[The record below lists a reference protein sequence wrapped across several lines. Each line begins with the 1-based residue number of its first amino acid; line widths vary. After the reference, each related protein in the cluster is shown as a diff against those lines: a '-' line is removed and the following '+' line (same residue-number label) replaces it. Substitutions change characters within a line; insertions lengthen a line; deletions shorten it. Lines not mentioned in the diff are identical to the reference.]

1 LSAST
6 IKNPSQRAKEFV
18 AELNKIEEHELMAGL
33 LPANSDVEAE
43 QYIIDTINDSIA
55 KTKSSTNE
63 FQSEEFNEVELKQLI
78 YELQIIYM
86 KEWIPNDMEMG
97 VFFDHL
103 WMTLGMLRDPED
115 KRVVLRN
122 NVLIIKES
130 TRNGEVKRDDDEF
143 KAAQRISMWMG
154 TLTGR
159 HPGTGSIYKHNPL
172 PTSYHGRLMTRMGI
186 CFDPERYNAVAREG
200 YENNAIETRRN
211 NDMKRRANGL
221 GGFRKHKFR

>member
-1 LSAST
+1 LSAFT
-6 IKNPSQRAKEFV
+6 IKNPSQRANEFV

-33 LPANSDVEAE
+33 VPANSDVEAE
-43 QYIIDTINDSIA
+43 QYIINTVNDSIA

-63 FQSEEFNEVELKQLI
+63 FQSEEFSEGELMQLI

-86 KEWIPNDMEMG
+86 KEWIPVSLQTG

-103 WMTLGMLRDPED
+103 WTTLEMLRDPED
-115 KRVVLRN
+115 KRVVLMN
-122 NVLIIKES
+122 DVLIVKKC
-130 TRNGEVKRDDDEF
+130 TRNGEIKMDDDEY
-143 KAAQRISMWMG
+143 KAAQRIWHWLAA
-154 TLTGR
+154 LTGR
-159 HPGTGSIYKHNPL
+159 WQSSTTFRHVPL

-200 YENNAIETRRN
+200 HQNNAIEARRN
-211 NDMKRRANGL
+211 NDMKRRGNGL